1 MIVENVFSIP
11 GMGLMAM
18 TSINNKDIPA
28 IQAIVLISTIV
39 ACLAF
44 ILTDVLYVLVDP
56 RISLDGS
63 AD

>member
-1 MIVENVFSIP
+1 
-11 GMGLMAM
+11 MAM